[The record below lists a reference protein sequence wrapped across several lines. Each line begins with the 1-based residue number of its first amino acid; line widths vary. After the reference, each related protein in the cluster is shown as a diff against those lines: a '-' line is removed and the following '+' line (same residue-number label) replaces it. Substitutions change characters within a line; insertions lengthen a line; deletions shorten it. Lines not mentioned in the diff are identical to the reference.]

1 MKKIFIDTNL
11 WARFFIED
19 NQEQFNQ
26 TKTLLAQVEE
36 GNLRAYTST
45 IVLLELQFIL
55 QKIYHLSFEKA
66 IEVFEII
73 RKVRNIT
80 IIEKTN
86 LDLAIKFLKLY
97 KIKFPDCLVASQ
109 LPKDTTLVSFDEE
122 LSKIKEIT
130 VKNPKQITR
139 SN

>member
-11 WARFFIED
+11 WVRFFIED
-19 NQEQFNQ
+19 NHEQFDQ

-45 IVLLELQFIL
+45 IVLLELQFVL
-55 QKIYHLSFEKA
+55 QKLYFLSFEKA
-66 IEVFEII
+66 VEIFEII

-86 LDLAIKFLKLY
+86 LDLAIKFFRLY
-97 KIKFPDCLVASQ
+97 KIKFPDCLIASQ
-109 LPKDTTLVSFDEE
+109 LPKDIILVSFDEE
-122 LSKIKEIT
+122 LVKIKEIT
-130 VKNPKQITR
+130 LKKPKQIIKG
-139 SN
+139 N